1 MRNTSMSVKTLN
13 REYLKF
19 IKSDISETS
28 YDGYCWIANVVN
40 RHLGNARA
48 AQLTTH
54 DLEVFLNKT
63 LTVNKN
69 SRGGLGYTVKSRKNI
84 ASYLRQAFTYLY
96 KQQRIK
102 QNPCATKLKV
112 RGETN
117 SNPTLPYTQN
127 EVLLLKRIAAEN
139 SQSPLSSYIGKVTLF
154 AIQTGLRPSEL
165 VALTL
170 SNIQQGSDTSD
181 INLSIDKAI
190 AKNTIKSTKTKLST
204 RTIALTSSTKEL
216 LKEILRT
223 RNIELDKAVKSSST
237 ECFVIIDP
245 LTSQGFINPKALY
258 NRMKSVYAKSSFR
271 FRGSQ
276 SCRHTFARICA
287 DNAIPYEHIA
297 SMLGHSDTKMV
308 KQHYIDTKRIIQGE
322 SIRSQLAQIF

>member
-1 MRNTSMSVKTLN
+1 M
-13 REYLKF
+13 
-19 IKSDISETS
+19 
-28 YDGYCWIANVVN
+28 
-40 RHLGNARA
+40 
-48 AQLTTH
+48 
-54 DLEVFLNKT
+54 
-63 LTVNKN
+63 
-69 SRGGLGYTVKSRKNI
+69 
-84 ASYLRQAFTYLY
+84 
-96 KQQRIK
+96 
-102 QNPCATKLKV
+102 
-112 RGETN
+112 
-117 SNPTLPYTQN
+117 
-127 EVLLLKRIAAEN
+127 
-139 SQSPLSSYIGKVTLF
+139 
-154 AIQTGLRPSEL
+154 QTGLRPSEL

-204 RTIALTSSTKEL
+204 RTIALASSTKEL

-237 ECFVIIDP
+237 ECFLIIDP

-276 SCRHTFARICA
+276 SCRHTFATICA

-308 KQHYIDTKRIIQGE
+308 KKHYIDTKRIIQGE